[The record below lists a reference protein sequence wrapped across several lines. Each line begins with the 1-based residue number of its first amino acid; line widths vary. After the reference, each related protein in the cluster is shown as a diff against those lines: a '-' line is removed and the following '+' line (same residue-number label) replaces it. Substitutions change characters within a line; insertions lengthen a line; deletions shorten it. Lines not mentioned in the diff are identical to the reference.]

1 MSNVLARMNGAP
13 SAGEFFTEG
22 SEFLESELGE
32 KIRDSIAYH
41 DENGLAP
48 TVSEMAVLT
57 ALLDSMSW
65 VNGEW
70 DKPGAPSVT
79 DYAAHAID
87 YLQRRYLTVG
97 K

>member
-48 TVSEMAVLT
+48 TEGEMHVLLSVL
-57 ALLDSMSW
+57 ASGEL
-65 VNGEW
+65 VNMNW
-70 DKPGAPSVT
+70 DMPGNPSVT